1 MAANAGDRI
10 IVESEK
16 VGKSPREGE
25 IIKVIESPLGARYEV
40 RWEDGH
46 ESTFRPS
53 AGSSRIVFCAKRK
66 AGIGLRRP
74 DKQTAARPV
83 DFGGRGMMISKTS
96 PGSSRTPEHPRD
108 GFEVGSRTVPARA
121 IRQHG
126 EHPETIEPEPGQE
139 PPLVAPR
146 YAQELRR

>member
-53 AGSSRIVFCAKRK
+53 AGSSRIVSARK
-66 AGIGLRRP
+66 GRP
-74 DKQTAARPV
+74 AWASGDLTSRPPRV
-83 DFGGRGMMISKTS
+83 QLTS
-96 PGSSRTPEHPRD
+96 ADE
-108 GFEVGSRTVPARA
+108 E
-121 IRQHG
+121 
-126 EHPETIEPEPGQE
+126 
-139 PPLVAPR
+139 
-146 YAQELRR
+146 